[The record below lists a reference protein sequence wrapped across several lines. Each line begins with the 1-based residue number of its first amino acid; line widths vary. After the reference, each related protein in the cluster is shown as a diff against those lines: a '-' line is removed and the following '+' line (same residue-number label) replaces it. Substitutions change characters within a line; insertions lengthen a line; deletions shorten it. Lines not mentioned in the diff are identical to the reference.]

1 MAVRLKKKAGVFKRP
16 RLSRELERAFLA
28 LLMHFPHQDSREL
41 ASDLMRG
48 AVPITPPNIKK
59 LIKAVDNYDADAL
72 ERSDPAFR
80 VCHAR
85 DALKRHIG
93 MSVSVPS
100 RARVG
105 ACKKRVVGRLT
116 KCR

>member
-16 RLSRELERAFLA
+16 RLSRELERAFLT

-48 AVPITPPNIKK
+48 AVPITPANIKK
-59 LIKAVDNYDADAL
+59 LIKAVDNYDADVL

-93 MSVSVPS
+93 VP
-100 RARVG
+100 VP
-105 ACKKRVVGRLT
+105 ACKKRVVGRMT

>member
-1 MAVRLKKKAGVFKRP
+1 MAVRLKKRAKTPKRP

-28 LLMHFPHQDSREL
+28 ILMHFPPRDSRDL
-41 ASDLMRG
+41 ASDLMCG
-48 AVPITPPNIKK
+48 DAPITPANLKK
-59 LIKAVDNYDADAL
+59 LIKAVDSYDVDDL
-72 ERSDPAFR
+72 ERVDPAFR

-93 MSVSVPS
+93 MSVSAP
-100 RARVG
+100 ARVR
-105 ACKKRVVGRLT
+105 KKRVVSRLT